1 MPTEPGET
9 PTEPGE
15 TPTRSADPTGLPL
28 SRTDPPVPTRPGT
41 PPSTP
46 SDLITG
52 DWLVGTVT
60 TGGTGPC
67 YGLVTDDGVE
77 HALYGDAGAPLVR
90 HTRIRVKVEPLDV
103 RISCGP
109 GQSWRLVH
117 AELLR

>member
-15 TPTRSADPTGLPL
+15 TPTRSADPTGPPL

-109 GQSWRLVH
+109 GQSWRLVR